1 MWEYKVH
8 ELTDGINDIWLGAWN
23 SSDNSY
29 YIEHQ
34 STTLLQNLTYKLY
47 L

>member
-23 SSDNSY
+23 SSDNRVSIY
-29 YIEHQ
+29 N
-34 STTLLQNLTYKLY
+34 TVTKFDL
-47 L
+47 